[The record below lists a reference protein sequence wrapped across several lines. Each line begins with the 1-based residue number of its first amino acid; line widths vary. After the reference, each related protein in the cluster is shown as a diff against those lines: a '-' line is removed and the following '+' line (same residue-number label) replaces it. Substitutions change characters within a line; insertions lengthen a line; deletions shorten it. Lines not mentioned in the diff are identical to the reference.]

1 MQTLNQYLPQIE
13 ERKSKFYMP
22 IRAWLAGV
30 VALLLFALLL
40 GFAFNY
46 PTSKKNE
53 AIETINQFNQ
63 KTEETNKKTG
73 DVISRM
79 ATLAPSLQDEYS
91 RTNTDQHIQKLRDKL
106 TAITAVKPADI
117 VTAGNESLKKW
128 DDAQSVIQSSPYR
141 DLKFDEIPKTEDGL
155 KLIQAKKTKQPEGR
169 FDYQF
174 LLTDGKTESIKRYK
188 DSVALLIQTQRELYD
203 LDRKINGDKAAP
215 LGKEAQLE
223 DSMKKDSAK
232 DDKRT
237 AEQKFL
243 DMYNSGQN
251 TSVAPTQEQP
261 QQLTPV
267 TTEQSTANMP
277 LPQNQVPQQLDQK
290 ITTPEPAQPTNKPLK
305 PMGDK
310 VKLAGWIHNHAG
322 TPHFSPSWDCS
333 SEIPD
338 FMPACEAQ
346 AHNLTSAQIKKM
358 GIDLH

>member
-22 IRAWLAGV
+22 VRAWLGSV

-46 PTSKKNE
+46 PASKKNE

-63 KTEETNKKTG
+63 KTEDTNKKTG

-91 RTNTDQHIQKLRDKL
+91 RTSTDQHIQKLRDKL
-106 TAITAVKPADI
+106 TAITAVKPEDI

-141 DLKFDEIPKTEDGL
+141 DLKLDETPKTEEGL
-155 KLIQAKKTKQPEGR
+155 KLIQAKKIKQPEGR

-174 LLTDGKTESIKRYK
+174 LLTDGKTESIKHYK
-188 DSVALLIQTQRELYD
+188 DSVALLIQAQRELYD

-232 DDKRT
+232 DDKKT

-243 DMYNSGQN
+243 DMYNLGQN

-261 QQLTPV
+261 QVTPV

-277 LPQNQVPQQLDQK
+277 PTPNQVPQQLDQK
-290 ITTPEPAQPTNKPLK
+290 ITPSEPAQPTNKPSK

-310 VKLAGWIHNHAG
+310 IKLAGWIHNHAS

-346 AHNLTSAQIKKM
+346 AHNLTPAQIKKM

>member
-1 MQTLNQYLPQIE
+1 MQTLNQYLPRIE
-13 ERKSKFYMP
+13 EKKAKLYMP
-22 IRAWLAGV
+22 VRAWLGGL
-30 VALLLFALLL
+30 VALLLFAILL

-63 KTEETNKKTG
+63 KTEDTKKKTG

-79 ATLAPSLQDEYS
+79 ATLAPSLQDEFS
-91 RTNTDQHIQKLRDKL
+91 RTTADQRIQKLREKL
-106 TAITAVKPADI
+106 NAITAVKPADI

-128 DDAQSVIQSSPYR
+128 DDAQSVIHSSPYR
-141 DLKFDEIPKTEDGL
+141 DLKPDEIPKTEDGL

-188 DSVALLIQTQRELYD
+188 DSVALLIQSQRELYD

-215 LGKEAQLE
+215 LGQEAQLE
-223 DSMKKDSAK
+223 DSMKKDSVK
-232 DDKRT
+232 DDKKDPVKD
-237 AEQKFL
+237 ALLE
-243 DMYNSGQN
+243 MYNAGQSN
-251 TSVAPTQEQP
+251 QTAPQEQP
-261 QQLTPV
+261 QQATPV
-267 TTEQSTANMP
+267 TVEQPVADLP
-277 LPQNQVPQQLDQK
+277 LPMNQSQQ
-290 ITTPEPAQPTNKPLK
+290 PEPVSPVQTNKAIK

-310 VKLAGWIHNHAG
+310 VKLAGWIHNHAS
-322 TPHFSPSWDCS
+322 TPHFSPGWDCS

-346 AHNLTSAQIKKM
+346 AHSLTPAQLKKM
-358 GIDLH
+358 GVVLP